1 MKTIPEIV
9 NNFNDNK
16 IFILTENR
24 PFFTFADIKNQIYWT
39 KVFFVD
45 QQILKTD
52 TIAIILENGPEMA
65 SCFISIACN
74 CCAAPLNPSYTSF
87 EFNYYL
93 NDLKP
98 RAIIVSEK
106 STSSVIEVAKKM
118 KIKIFRL
125 FFKNNDASGKF
136 ILKSDKCEKN
146 ISINKNFEILSE
158 NIALILHT
166 SGTTSKPKMV
176 PLSHSNLC
184 TSARNIVQTL
194 NLKREDRCINI
205 MPLFHIHGIVGLLL
219 SSLFSGGGIFT
230 STGFNALKF
239 FSWLKVFSPTWY
251 SAVPTMHQ
259 VILSRADRNS
269 EIIAMT
275 KLRFIR
281 SSSAPL
287 PSATMKEIEKT
298 FNCPVIESYGMTE
311 ASHQMTSNHLPPG
324 NRKAMKVGFAAGP
337 EVSVMDGAH
346 NILEK
351 EKIGEIVIRGNN
363 VTKGYLNNF
372 QANKDSFV
380 DGWFRTGD
388 QGFYDEEGF
397 LQITGRIKEI
407 INKGGEKI
415 SPLEIDDAIMKH
427 ESVFQGITFPIVHNK
442 LGEEVAAAVVLKDDH
457 QLTEQVLKEFLSK
470 ILASYK
476 IPQTIVFLEEIPKG
490 KTGKLQ
496 RIGLAKK
503 LGLEK

>member
-9 NNFNDNK
+9 NFFNDDK
-16 IFILTENR
+16 IFITTEDHSV
-24 PFFTFADIKNQIYWT
+24 FTFADVKKQLDETKDFFRKNHIQ
-39 KVFFVD
+39 
-45 QQILKTD
+45 KTD
-52 TIAIILENGPEMA
+52 TIAIVCENGPVMA
-65 SCFISIACN
+65 ASFLATASN
-74 CCAAPLNPSYTSF
+74 CCAAPLNPSYTSS
-87 EFNYYL
+87 EFDFYL
-93 NDLKP
+93 EDLNPK
-98 RAIIVSEK
+98 ALIVKEGSN
-106 STSSVIEVAKKM
+106 SPVIEVAKKRE
-118 KIKIFRL
+118 IKIFNL
-125 FFKNNDASGKF
+125 LVNNNEPSGKF
-136 ILKSDKCEKN
+136 SLTSKEEKISSSVNQNAN
-146 ISINKNFEILSE
+146 IIPED
-158 NIALILHT
+158 IALILHT

-176 PLSHSNLC
+176 PLTHLNLC
-184 TSARNIVQTL
+184 TSAKNIVQTL
-194 NLKREDRCINI
+194 NLNRSDRCINI

-281 SSSAPL
+281 SSSASL

-351 EKIGEIVIRGNN
+351 EKIGEIVIKGNN
-363 VTKGYLNNF
+363 VTKGYLNNS

-457 QLTEQVLKEFLSK
+457 QLTEQALKEFLSK

>member
-9 NNFNDNK
+9 NYFNDDQVY
-16 IFILTENR
+16 IISEDESVL
-24 PFFTFADIKNQIYWT
+24 TFADVKKQLDWT
-39 KVFFVD
+39 KNFFRKNHI
-45 QQILKTD
+45 QKTD
-52 TIAIILENGPEMA
+52 TIAIVCENGPEMA
-65 SCFISIACN
+65 TSFLATASN
-74 CCAAPLNPSYTSF
+74 CCAAPLNPSYTSS
-87 EFNYYL
+87 EFDFYL
-93 NDLKP
+93 EDLNPK
-98 RAIIVSEK
+98 ALIVKEDSN
-106 STSSVIEVAKKM
+106 SPVIEVAKKRG
-118 KIKIFRL
+118 IKIFNL
-125 FFKNNDASGKF
+125 LANNKNASGKF
-136 ILKSDKCEKN
+136 ILTSKKEN
-146 ISINKNFEILSE
+146 ISSVINQNNNIIPED
-158 NIALILHT
+158 IALILHT

-176 PLSHSNLC
+176 PLTHLNLS
-184 TSARNIVQTL
+184 TSAKNIAQTL
-194 NLKREDRCINI
+194 NLDRSDKCINI

-219 SSLFSGGGIFT
+219 SSLYSGGSIFT

-259 VILSRADRNS
+259 VILSRANRNS
-269 EIIAMT
+269 EIIAKT

-287 PSATMKEIEKT
+287 PSTIMEKIEKI
-298 FNCPVIESYGMTE
+298 FDCPVIESYGMTE

-337 EVSVMDGAH
+337 EVSVMDDNN
-346 NILEK
+346 NILENG
-351 EKIGEIVIRGNN
+351 KIGEIVIKGNN

-372 QANKDSFV
+372 KANKDSFI

-388 QGFYDEEGF
+388 QGFYDEKGF

-427 ESVFQGITFPIVHNK
+427 ESIFQGITFPIIHNK
-442 LGEEVAAAVVLKDDH
+442 LGEEVAAAIVLKDNQ
-457 QLTEQVLKEFLSK
+457 QLTAQEMKEFLSK
-470 ILASYK
+470 QLASYK
-476 IPQTIVFLEEIPKG
+476 IPQTIVFLNEIPKG

>member
-1 MKTIPEIV
+1 MKTIHEIV
-9 NNFNDNK
+9 NYFNDDQVYL
-16 IFILTENR
+16 ISEDESVL
-24 PFFTFADIKNQIYWT
+24 TFADVKKQLDWT
-39 KVFFVD
+39 KNFFRKNHI
-45 QQILKTD
+45 QKRD
-52 TIAIILENGPEMA
+52 TIAIVCENGPEMA
-65 SCFISIACN
+65 TSFLATASN
-74 CCAAPLNPSYTSF
+74 CCAAPLNPAYTSS
-87 EFNYYL
+87 EFDFYL
-93 NDLKP
+93 EDLNPK
-98 RAIIVSEK
+98 ALIVKEDSN
-106 STSSVIEVAKKM
+106 SPVIEVAKKRG
-118 KIKIFRL
+118 IKIFNL
-125 FFKNNDASGKF
+125 LANNKNSPGKF
-136 ILKSDKCEKN
+136 ILTSKNEN
-146 ISINKNFEILSE
+146 ISNAINQNNNIIPDD
-158 NIALILHT
+158 IALILHT

-176 PLSHSNLC
+176 PLTHLNLS
-184 TSARNIVQTL
+184 TSAKNIAQTL
-194 NLKREDRCINI
+194 NLDRSDKCINI

-219 SSLFSGGGIFT
+219 SSLCSGGSIFT

-239 FSWLKVFSPTWY
+239 FSWLEVFSPTWY

-259 VILSRADRNS
+259 VILSRANRNS
-269 EIIAMT
+269 EIIAKT

-287 PSATMKEIEKT
+287 PSTTMKKIEKI
-298 FNCPVIESYGMTE
+298 FHCPVIESYGMTE

-337 EVSVMDGAH
+337 EVAVMNENN
-346 NILEK
+346 NILESG
-351 EKIGEIVIRGNN
+351 KIGEIVIKGNN

-372 QANKDSFV
+372 QANKDSFI

-457 QLTEQVLKEFLSK
+457 QLTEQALKEFLSK

>member
-65 SCFISIACN
+65 SCFISIASN

-205 MPLFHIHGIVGLLL
+205 MPLFHIHGIVCLLL
-219 SSLFSGGGIFT
+219 STLFSGSSIFT
-230 STGFNALKF
+230 SPGFNALKF
-239 FSWLKVFSPTWY
+239 YKWINEFSPTWF

-259 VILSRADRNS
+259 AILSRASKNFD
-269 EIIAMT
+269 IIKKT

-287 PSATMKEIEKT
+287 PSKTMKEIEKT
-298 FNCPVIESYGMTE
+298 FHCPVIESYGMTE

-324 NRKAMKVGFAAGP
+324 KRKPTKAGFPAGP
-337 EVSVMDGAH
+337 KVKIMGENH
-346 NILEK
+346 NILENGNV
-351 EKIGEIVIRGNN
+351 GEIIIKGDN
-363 VTKGYLNNF
+363 VTKGYINNIK
-372 QANKDSFV
+372 ANQNSFV
-380 DGWFRTGD
+380 NGWLRTGD
-388 QGFYDEEGF
+388 QGFYDKEGF
-397 LQITGRIKEI
+397 LQLTGRLKEI

-415 SPLEIDDAIMKH
+415 SPLEIDDAIMEH
-427 ESVFQGITFPIVHNK
+427 ESIFQAISFSIKHNK
-442 LGEEVAAAVVLKDDH
+442 LGEDIAAAVILKNNH
-457 QLTEQVLKEFLSK
+457 KLTAEELKEFLRK
-470 ILASYK
+470 KLASFKVPQK
-476 IPQTIVFLEEIPKG
+476 IIFLDEIPKG

-496 RIGLAKK
+496 RISLAKK